1 MKKLL
6 LLLLTAVFAV
16 TAMAQTSIETALDL
30 QEGTNSHDYDG
41 SPVYWKYTPPTGQG
55 DRLLLIS
62 ADGSTSITVTDVAG
76 DGKQTTMIGAQMA
89 YPQKAYIAYEGH
101 TLYISA
107 QVNSGTSVGFTAS
120 FDENAHIGGLS
131 QDYPMTIVTDGSRMV
146 FGDVYSYNQ
155 SSSYATYTADSDGV
169 LVLTATGYVS
179 YTVEG
184 GASGSFQ
191 YTNGSYSASLTVRS
205 GQTYNI
211 TLSGYGAFI
220 LTAELTHPTE
230 GSFEMPFEL
239 VEGDNTVPAGFTDTS
254 VPNPGYWYTY
264 TNTKTGYGVIS
275 GDNDLRGGDIKV
287 YRSTYDIT
295 YGNVYAQVIDGYNL
309 RFEMPSVGTTYYIC
323 ITKVEAS
330 ATDETFTFTA
340 EDYQPGDLESN
351 PIIIEQLPA
360 TGISTEAVGGTK
372 YYAVNIPE
380 GESKFL
386 NVTATSTIANEAT
399 TVAVY
404 PNGNQYSAT
413 TGNSSVRVL
422 VNGGQRYIIRWVS
435 QESEP
440 ITFDVTL
447 EDIAQGDVITN
458 PLTAV
463 KGENSISGDG
473 TKYYQY
479 TATLTGKLTITGTP
493 AMTVTFP
500 RGTGQY
506 DGNYPSTNPE
516 NTTRFIVEVTE
527 GTTYLIRIDG
537 AKDGDTFTL
546 EEAEFQVGESRDKPI
561 IVEGNTYTLSGDV
574 SNLWLQYTVKNNGM
588 LEIDASGINYNYG
601 SDLIYYGRADD
612 ENGAM
617 TPMMSNVGG
626 GSSFIVVIPVVT
638 GDVYLVNVKFS
649 SSLDGKTISFT
660 EREPEA
666 GESVDKPIELVNGQE
681 VEISTSAS
689 NSSPVWCKASVGT
702 GTITLTAEN
711 CSSIQGQ
718 WFTSLEDAQDNT
730 NANYLSFN
738 YNYDENWNILS
749 LSTDLNIGTAGD
761 CYFKIT
767 GVYGTGTG
775 NVTLTLTDNTT
786 SGIGSVESEDGQQ
799 ITVSGNNVNVTA
811 DNATVNIYTISGAAV
826 VSEKVS
832 GNASFSLDKGIY
844 IVKINN
850 TVKKVI
856 VR

>member
-1 MKKLL
+1 MLNMKKLL
-6 LLLLTAVFAV
+6 LLFLTAVFAV
-16 TAMAQTSIETALDL
+16 TAMAQTSMETALDL
-30 QEGTNSHDYDG
+30 QEGANSHDYEG

-62 ADGSTSITVTDVAG
+62 ADGSTSITVTDEAP
-76 DGKQTTMIGAQMA
+76 DGTQTTMYGAQMA

-107 QVNSGTSVGFTAS
+107 QVYNGTSVGFTAS

-131 QDYPMTIVTDGSRMV
+131 QEAPMTIVTDGSRMV

-191 YTNGSYSASLTVRS
+191 YTNGAYEASLTVRS

-211 TLSGYGAFI
+211 TFSGYGAFV
-220 LTAELTHPTE
+220 LTAEMTHPTE
-230 GSFEMPFEL
+230 GSFEMPFEMQ
-239 VEGDNTVPAGFTDTS
+239 EGDNTVPASHGE
-254 VPNPGYWYTY
+254 YWYTY

-275 GDNDLRGGDIKV
+275 SDNTLGGGSIKV
-287 YRSTYDIT
+287 YNSASNIQ
-295 YGNVYAQVIDGYNL
+295 YGQVYAQVEGGYNL

-323 ITKVEAS
+323 ITKVES
-330 ATDETFTFTA
+330 STDDETFTFTA
-340 EDYQPGDLESN
+340 EDYQPGDQESN
-351 PIIIEQLPA
+351 PIVIEQLPA
-360 TGISTEAVGGTK
+360 TGISTEAVGGTR
-372 YYAVNIPE
+372 YYAVDIPE

-386 NVTATSTIANEAT
+386 NVTATSTIANDAT

-422 VNGGQRYIIRWVS
+422 VNGGQRYMIRWVS

-447 EDIAQGDVITN
+447 EDIAQGEVITN
-458 PLTAV
+458 PLQAV
-463 KGENSISGDG
+463 SGTNTIEGSG
-473 TKYYQY
+473 TRYYTY
-479 TATLTGKLTITGTP
+479 TATLSGILTVTGTP

-506 DGNYPSTNPE
+506 DGNYQSSQVGTA
-516 NTTRFIVEVTE
+516 FSIDVTE

-537 AKDGDTFTL
+537 AADGDTFEL
-546 EEAEFQVGESRDKPI
+546 SEREYQQGESSDNPI
-561 IVEGNTYTLSGDV
+561 IVEGNSYTIGDNS
-574 SNLWLQYTVKNNGM
+574 SNLWLKYTVKTDGI
-588 LEIDASGINYNYG
+588 LEIDASTITYNYG
-601 SDLIYYGRADD
+601 SDMIYYGMATT
-612 ENGAM
+612 GTPIM
-617 TPMMSNVGG
+617 TSMIRYTS
-626 GSSFIVVIPVVT
+626 GSSVFYTEIPVT
-638 GDVYLVNVKFS
+638 AGEEYFVNVKFS
-649 SSLDGKTISFT
+649 TSLEGTTIYFN

-666 GESVDKPIELVNGQE
+666 GETLSNPLILNNGE
-681 VEISTSAS
+681 GVRVSYNAS
-689 NSSPVWCKASVGT
+689 RTNPVWCKASIAEA
-702 GTITLTAEN
+702 GTITLTATECN
-711 CSSIQGQ
+711 YISGNWYSSI
-718 WFTSLEDAQDNT
+718 EDAQNDN
-730 NANYLSFN
+730 NAGYISFMPE
-738 YNYDENWNILS
+738 YDESNVIQS
-749 LSTDLNIGTAGD
+749 YKADIDIPAAGD
-761 CYFKIT
+761 YYFKIT
-767 GVYGTGTG
+767 QATDNGLAYVI
-775 NVTLTLTDNTT
+775 LTLTGNTT
-786 SGIGSVESEDGQQ
+786 SGIGSVEAENGQL

-811 DNATVNIYTISGAAV
+811 DNATVNIYTVSGAAI

>member
-6 LLLLTAVFAV
+6 LLFLTAVFAV
-16 TAMAQTSIETALDL
+16 TAMAQTSMETALDL
-30 QEGTNSHDYDG
+30 QEGVNSHDYEG

-62 ADGSTSITVTDVAG
+62 ADGSTSITVTDEAP
-76 DGKQTTMIGAQMA
+76 DGTQTTMYGAQMA

-101 TLYISA
+101 TLYISV
-107 QVNSGTSVGFTAS
+107 QSYSGTSVGFTAS
-120 FDENAHIGGLS
+120 FDADASFGGSS
-131 QDYPMTIVTDGSRMV
+131 QEAPMTIVTDGSRMV
-146 FGDVYSYNQ
+146 MGDVYSNNQ

-169 LVLTATGYVS
+169 LVLTASGYVS
-179 YTVEG
+179 YSVEG

-191 YTNGSYSASLTVRS
+191 YTDGSYKASLTVRN

-220 LTAELTHPTE
+220 LTAEMTHPTE
-230 GSFEMPFEL
+230 GSFEMPFEMK
-239 VEGDNTVPAGFTDTS
+239 EGDNTVPAGFTDTS

-275 GDNDLRGGDIKV
+275 SDNTLGGGSIKV
-287 YRSTYDIT
+287 YRSTYDIQ
-295 YGNVYAQVIDGYNL
+295 NEQVYAQVEGSYNL

-330 ATDETFTFTA
+330 AADETFIFTA
-340 EDYQPGDLESN
+340 EDYQPGDQESN
-351 PIIIEQLPA
+351 PIVIEQLPA
-360 TGISTEAVGGTK
+360 TGISTEAVGGTR
-372 YYAVNIPE
+372 YYAVDIPE

-386 NVTATSTIANEAT
+386 NVTATSTIANDAT

-422 VNGGQRYIIRWVS
+422 VNGGQRYMIRWVS

-447 EDIAQGDVITN
+447 EDIAQGEVITN
-458 PLTAV
+458 PLQAV
-463 KGENSISGDG
+463 SGTNTIEGSG
-473 TKYYQY
+473 TRYYTY
-479 TATLTGKLTITGTP
+479 TATLSGILTVAGTP

-506 DGNYPSTNPE
+506 DGNYQSSQVGTA
-516 NTTRFIVEVTE
+516 FSIDVTE

-537 AKDGDTFTL
+537 AADGDTFEL
-546 EEAEFQVGESRDKPI
+546 SEREYQQGESSDNPI
-561 IVEGNTYTLSGDV
+561 IVEGNSYTICDNS
-574 SNLWLQYTVKNNGM
+574 SNLWLKYTVKTDGI
-588 LEIDASGINYNYG
+588 LEIDASTITYNYG
-601 SDLIYYGRADD
+601 SDMIYYGMATT
-612 ENGAM
+612 GTPIM
-617 TPMMSNVGG
+617 TSMIRYTS
-626 GSSFIVVIPVVT
+626 GSSVFYTEIPVT
-638 GDVYLVNVKFS
+638 AGEEYFVNVKFS
-649 SSLDGKTISFT
+649 TSLEGTTIYFN

-666 GESVDKPIELVNGQE
+666 GETLSNPLILNNGE
-681 VEISTSAS
+681 GVRVSYNAS
-689 NSSPVWCKASVGT
+689 RTNPVWCKASIAEA
-702 GTITLTAEN
+702 GTITLTATECN
-711 CSSIQGQ
+711 YISGNWYSSI
-718 WFTSLEDAQDNT
+718 EDAQNDN
-730 NANYLSFN
+730 NAGYISFMPE
-738 YNYDENWNILS
+738 YDESNVIQS
-749 LSTDLNIGTAGD
+749 YKADIDIPAAGD
-761 CYFKIT
+761 YYFKIT
-767 GVYGTGTG
+767 QATDNGLAYVI
-775 NVTLTLTDNTT
+775 LTLTGNTT
-786 SGIGSVESEDGQQ
+786 SGIGSVEAENGQL

-811 DNATVNIYTISGAAV
+811 DNATVNIYTVSGAAI

-856 VR
+856 VK